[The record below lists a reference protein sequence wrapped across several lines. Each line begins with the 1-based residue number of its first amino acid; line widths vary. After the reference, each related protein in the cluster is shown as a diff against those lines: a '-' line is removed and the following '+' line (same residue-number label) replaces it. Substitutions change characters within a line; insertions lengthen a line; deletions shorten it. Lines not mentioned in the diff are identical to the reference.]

1 MIWQGQFFKNQ
12 SLWRVHLLLYL
23 TVIFCKKS
31 KAKFLKNVGIVKKLV
46 LYYIFNLLLNVPN
59 FLKNCNNYVT
69 YAHYFTLFKK
79 YLASNIMV
87 PFFCHIK
94 RSCVKKNSNS
104 SADFDLAF
112 FYIIIMLKLESDFK
126 DFIRHFFPW
135 RKRWVKHLSNWLLQ
149 TIQSVSLFTLG

>member
-1 MIWQGQFFKNQ
+1 MFNYCTVFPFITHCDMAGAIFQKSKLVTG
-12 SLWRVHLLLYL
+12 SLTTISNRYF
-23 TVIFCKKS
+23 FCKKS

-46 LYYIFNLLLNVPN
+46 VYYIFNLLLNVPN

-69 YAHYFTLFKK
+69 YAHYFTYFKK

-94 RSCVKKNSNS
+94 RSSVKKNFKERKKNS

-126 DFIRHFFPW
+126 DFIRHFFP
-135 RKRWVKHLSNWLLQ
+135 
-149 TIQSVSLFTLG
+149 